1 VPTTRLLRIFV
12 PSAAALLTDHR
23 PHGEGLIA
31 WNLLSR
37 LALRGH
43 ELVVCA
49 RSVDLADDPPFELI
63 ELGAASRWESIEPLA
78 YARKAARALARA
90 GGANPFDVAH
100 WIFPQGPHELL
111 FTPAVPPLVVG
122 PHLRPWPPRRARARP
137 GDVVRGALAPVVRA
151 RHHRTLARASALLA
165 STPEAASTL
174 PGPLR
179 HRVRVLPFGI
189 DESAFP
195 PSAVPDVPTIV
206 FVGRLAR
213 EKGIRTLVAAFARVR
228 ESLDTAR
235 LVVAGDGPERAW
247 VEQQRRQ
254 LRLED
259 VVELVGAVPHSD
271 IPGLLARSSLLC
283 LPSIAEPFGMVVLEA
298 MAAGRAVVAD
308 SSAGAAFLVDDARGG
323 YLLPAADA
331 QALADVLVRLLADSD
346 RLVAMGRHNRR
357 KVEQELTW
365 DRVLDELEGVYG
377 EAAGVRR
384 AA

>member
-1 VPTTRLLRIFV
+1 
-12 PSAAALLTDHR
+12 
-23 PHGEGLIA
+23 
-31 WNLLSR
+31 
-37 LALRGH
+37 
-43 ELVVCA
+43 VC
-49 RSVDLADDPPFELI
+49 SSDL
-63 ELGAASRWESIEPLA
+63 
-78 YARKAARALARA
+78 
-90 GGANPFDVAH
+90 
-100 WIFPQGPHELL
+100 
-111 FTPAVPPLVVG
+111 
-122 PHLRPWPPRRARARP
+122 
-137 GDVVRGALAPVVRA
+137 
-151 RHHRTLARASALLA
+151 
-165 STPEAASTL
+165 
-174 PGPLR
+174 
-179 HRVRVLPFGI
+179 
-189 DESAFP
+189 
-195 PSAVPDVPTIV
+195 
-206 FVGRLAR
+206 
-213 EKGIRTLVAAFARVR
+213 AAFARVR